1 MVQDSSALAPFFR
14 AQIEK
19 NNQYNSV
26 WGKHYRQLVE
36 QIQAEKPNFSE
47 ATIRQVWY
55 ERDNGVSSLMQ
66 GGMSLVEFENAQ
78 KDLLTLTRQIAEECT
93 QENYNRVIERLIKL
107 KADGVLNKVYRALCN
122 RAFAAIYP
130 SKISSVV
137 NVNNFFSCYN
147 YCNNHF
153 QLGLSG
159 EREWLARNVDL
170 KETLNRALGDD
181 IDPIEL
187 NMSLWHLYAYEIQDK
202 NAIGLVGSES
212 ALQENEQ
219 EDDVISSPLPK
230 NTILYGPPG
239 TGKTYRTI
247 ELAVQIC
254 DPIAYSCRRVR
265 MRVKNVAS

>member
-26 WGKHYRQLVE
+26 WGKHYRELVE

-122 RAFAAIYP
+122 RAF
-130 SKISSVV
+130 
-137 NVNNFFSCYN
+137 
-147 YCNNHF
+147 
-153 QLGLSG
+153 G
-159 EREWLARNVDL
+159 
-170 KETLNRALGDD
+170 
-181 IDPIEL
+181 
-187 NMSLWHLYAYEIQDK
+187 
-202 NAIGLVGSES
+202 
-212 ALQENEQ
+212 
-219 EDDVISSPLPK
+219 
-230 NTILYGPPG
+230 
-239 TGKTYRTI
+239 
-247 ELAVQIC
+247 
-254 DPIAYSCRRVR
+254 
-265 MRVKNVAS
+265 